1 MKALKTLFKIEFKRS
16 IREFSGVLFGLI
28 LPVGLMVL
36 LGTLYGDQKV
46 DGQGY
51 TFLQQAFPGVITI
64 GICATGLMGIPITL
78 SAYRDKQILKSFQVT
93 PSSPFI
99 LLMAQFFNQ
108 MIFAFVSGLLVWL
121 AASLFF
127 HYRMIGNISHFL
139 LAYLLVLFSIYG
151 IGMMIAS
158 ISKNVNMANLLCS
171 FVYFPMFFLSGATVP
186 YEIMPRG
193 LQVVADTLPLTHGI
207 KLLKDVSLGKSLFD
221 QGFIALILFGL
232 AIVTVVISVKTFKY
246 DYE

>member
-1 MKALKTLFKIEFKRS
+1 MKTLLTLFRIEFKRS

-51 TFLQQAFPGVITI
+51 TLLQQAFPGVVTI

-78 SAYRDKQILKSFQVT
+78 SAYRDKQILRSFQVT
-93 PSSPFI
+93 PSSPFV

-108 MIFAFVSGLLVWL
+108 MIFAIISGLLVWL
-121 AASLFF
+121 AASLF
-127 HYRMIGNISHFL
+127 YDYSMIGSIRHFL
-139 LAYLLVLFSIYG
+139 LTYLLVLFSIYG

-171 FVYFPMFFLSGATVP
+171 LVYFPTFFLSGATVP

-193 LQVVADTLPLTHGI
+193 LQFVANTLPLTHGI
-207 KLLKDVSLGKSLFD
+207 KLLKEVSLGKSLFD
-221 QGFIALILFGL
+221 QGLISMLLLGL
-232 AIVTVVISVKTFKY
+232 AIISVVISVKTFKY